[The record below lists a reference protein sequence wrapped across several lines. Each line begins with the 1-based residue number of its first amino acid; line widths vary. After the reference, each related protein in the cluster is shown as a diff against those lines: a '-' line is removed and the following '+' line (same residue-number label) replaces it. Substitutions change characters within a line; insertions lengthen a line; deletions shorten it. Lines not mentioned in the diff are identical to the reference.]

1 MWLTD
6 QTTIRAAIATPRTL
20 DHRRPGLRRIAAIAL
35 PGSAKAKDLRPM
47 EVNELS
53 SWARGNQSMSIS
65 SMPN

>member
-6 QTTIRAAIATPRTL
+6 QTTIGAAIAKPRTL
-20 DHRRPGLRRIAAIAL
+20 DHRRPGLCRIAAIACQA
-35 PGSAKAKDLRPM
+35 AKAKDLRPM

>member
-47 EVNELS
+47 EVNE
-53 SWARGNQSMSIS
+53 
-65 SMPN
+65 

>member
-20 DHRRPGLRRIAAIAL
+20 DHRRPGLRRIAAIAM
-35 PGSAKAKDLRPM
+35 PGRAMAKDLRPM

-53 SWARGNQSMSIS
+53 TWTRGN
-65 SMPN
+65 

>member
-6 QTTIRAAIATPRTL
+6 QTTTGAAIAKPRTL

-47 EVNELS
+47 DVSELS
-53 SWARGNQSMSIS
+53 SRARGNQSMRIS
-65 SMPN
+65 SIPN